1 MVYAWQLWL
10 SPRPQRSV
18 IASSSH
24 IYSNNDAALF
34 KFLKEEDGRWV
45 VRETHFI
52 DNPLVKNGLSGPPLH
67 IHWKQSEYF
76 KVEKGIIGIHKDGKE
91 IRATKDDGVIEV
103 PAGTR
108 HKFWSHPSNQEDLV
122 FKVWAEPQG
131 LDNSF
136 DERFIR
142 NLIGYQRDCQIA
154 KLAPSVFQLMLICY
168 DCATLATPPFWMPLW
183 LLGSIQYILAYWVGG
198 YLLGYKPSY
207 PEYYKGSTDKE
218 AIRKRS

>member
-1 MVYAWQLWL
+1 MT
-10 SPRPQRSV
+10 P
-18 IASSSH
+18 
-24 IYSNNDAALF
+24 
-34 KFLKEEDGRWV
+34 
-45 VRETHFI
+45 
-52 DNPLVKNGLSGPPLH
+52 
-67 IHWKQSEYF
+67 
-76 KVEKGIIGIHKDGKE
+76 
-91 IRATKDDGVIEV
+91 
-103 PAGTR
+103 R

-198 YLLGYKPSY
+198 YLLGYVCQY
-207 PEYYKGSTDKE
+207 RVIAFACRTLTLGVW
-218 AIRKRS
+218 

>member
-1 MVYAWQLWL
+1 MVRAWQLWL
-10 SPRPQRSV
+10 SPRPQRSM

-24 IYSNNDAALF
+24 IYSNDDAALF
-34 KFLKEEDGRWV
+34 EFLREEDGR
-45 VRETHFI
+45 
-52 DNPLVKNGLSGPPLH
+52 H

-76 KVEKGIIGIHKDGKE
+76 QVEKGVIGIHRNGKE

-108 HKFWSHPSNQEDLV
+108 FWSHPSNQEDLV

-142 NLIGYQRDCQIA
+142 NLIGYQRDCHSAQ
-154 KLAPSVFQLMLICY
+154 LAPSVFQLMLICY

-183 LLGSIQYILAYWVGG
+183 LLGSLQYILAYWVGG

-207 PEYYKGSTDKE
+207 PEYYEDLKE
-218 AIRKRS
+218 EE

>member
-18 IASSSH
+18 IASSAHICSH
-24 IYSNNDAALF
+24 DDAALF
-34 KFLKEEDGRWV
+34 EFLKEDDGRWV
-45 VRETHFI
+45 VRETHYI
-52 DNPLVKNGLSGPPLH
+52 DNPLVKKGLSGPPL
-67 IHWKQSEYF
+67 
-76 KVEKGIIGIHKDGKE
+76 
-91 IRATKDDGVIEV
+91 
-103 PAGTR
+103 

-142 NLIGYQRDCQIA
+142 NLIGYQRDCRIA
-154 KLAPSVFQLMLICY
+154 QLAPSVFQLMLICY

-183 LLGSIQYILAYWVGG
+183 LLGSVQYILAYWVGG

-207 PEYYKGSTDKE
+207 PEYYEEPEDKD

>member
-1 MVYAWQLWL
+1 MAWFWQLWL
-10 SPRPQRSV
+10 SPRPQRSE
-18 IASSSH
+18 IATDLTV
-24 IYSNNDAALF
+24 YSNDDAALF
-34 KFLKEEDGRWV
+34 EFLIEPDGRWV
-45 VRETHFI
+45 VKETHYI
-52 DNPLVKNGLSGPPLH
+52 NNPLVKKGLSGPPLH

-76 KVEKGIIGIHKDGKE
+76 QVEQGVIGIHKNGKE
-91 IRATKDDGVIEV
+91 IRATKDDGIIEV

-108 HKFWSHPSNQEDLV
+108 HKFWSHASNTEDLV

-142 NLIGYQRDCQIA
+142 NLIGYQADCYRA
-154 KLAPSVFQLMLICY
+154 KMAPSVFQLALISY

-183 LLGSIQYILAYWVGG
+183 LLASVQYVLAYWVGG

-207 PEYYKGSTDKE
+207 PEYFKEPEDK
-218 AIRKRS
+218 KSS